1 MQQDEKME
9 YLENMINKVY
19 DKVETIEKGCLK
31 MEEHIDYINAT
42 YNKYRSGMNYIQHF
56 FKQQSSEKA

>member
-1 MQQDEKME
+1 MQHDEKME

-56 FKQQSSEKA
+56 FKQQSSEEA